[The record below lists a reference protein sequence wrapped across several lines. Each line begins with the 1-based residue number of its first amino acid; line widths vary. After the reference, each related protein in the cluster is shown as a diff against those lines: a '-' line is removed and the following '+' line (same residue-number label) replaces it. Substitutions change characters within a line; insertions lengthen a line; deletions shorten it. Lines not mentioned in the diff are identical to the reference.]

1 MTQRLFLSIAL
12 ATWNGERYLAQQL
25 DSLAAQER
33 LPDEL
38 VVSDDASDDRTCDM
52 VRRFSLRAPFPVRLQ
67 INNERLGSTR
77 NFEAAIRAC
86 DGDIIFLCDQ
96 DDVWYP
102 DKIRRMEACFL
113 QNPQAGLVFT
123 DADVVDQNLDSM
135 GLRLWKSAKF
145 DLQAQMTIA
154 RDPYSVLLRYPVV
167 TGATMAFRAV
177 FRDLVL
183 PVPDVWV
190 HDAWIALLIG
200 AKSSL
205 VPLSL
210 PLIGYRQHGANQIGI
225 SRPGKNRN
233 KSCRE
238 IYGPQIACFEWVRT
252 RLLTF
257 SGQISDI
264 GVLIQRIDGKLAFL
278 KTCAALPDAHWRRL
292 PDALGELL
300 ALRYYRYARGT
311 ATFFK
316 DLRRVP
322 DSRSSGKP

>member
-1 MTQRLFLSIAL
+1 MTPRLFLSIAL
-12 ATWNGERYLAQQL
+12 ATWNGERYLAEQL
-25 DSLAAQER
+25 ESLASQER

-38 VVSDDASDDRTCDM
+38 VVSDDVSDDATCDM
-52 VRRFSLRAPFPVRLQ
+52 VRNFSLRAPFPVRLQ

-77 NFEAAIRAC
+77 NFEAAMRAC
-86 DGDIIFLCDQ
+86 HGDIIFLCDQ

-102 DKIRRMEACFL
+102 DKIRRMEECFL
-113 QNPQAGLVFT
+113 QNPQTGLVFT

-135 GLRLWKSAKF
+135 DLRLWKSAKF

-154 RDPYSVLLRYPVV
+154 RDPYGVLLRYPAV
-167 TGATMAFRAV
+167 TGATMAFRSA

-183 PVPDVWV
+183 PVPDIWV

-238 IYGPQIACFEWVRT
+238 IYGPQIACFELVRMQ
-252 RLLTF
+252 LLAL
-257 SGQISDI
+257 SGQTPDI
-264 GVLIQRIDGKLAFL
+264 DDAIRRIDGKLTFL
-278 KTCAALPDAHWRRL
+278 RTCAALPDARWRRL
-292 PDALGELL
+292 PGALGEFL
-300 ALRYYRYARGT
+300 ALRYYRYSRGAR
-311 ATFFK
+311 TFFK
-316 DLRRVP
+316 DLWRVP
-322 DSRSSGKP
+322 DTRSSGKS